1 MKKSTVLVI
10 CALAW
15 IACLIDTE
23 PVDAQPN
30 EPLYVIDHP
39 TAGLLPHGFYEI
51 KGKIGPGT
59 SFLGGF
65 KVGFKDRVQIGVSFG
80 AQNVLGYGSPDLNDK
95 IGFQARLRVIEE
107 SNAPAL
113 AVGFDSQGQGR
124 YHGDFKRYDRKSPG
138 IYVVVTKNYTFALG
152 QLTPNGGVSFTT
164 EREDDN
170 DPNLFFGLN
179 WTIAN
184 QFSILFDIDAALNDN
199 ADGGD
204 FGEGGIYMDAGLRW
218 YYGENL
224 LMTLIFRDLSGNFAM
239 SQGVGREFE
248 IAFIEAF

>member
-1 MKKSTVLVI
+1 MTKKTALVI
-10 CALAW
+10 GFAVWVL
-15 IACLIDTE
+15 CLGSAG
-23 PVDAQPN
+23 PVGAQPN

-39 TAGLLPHGFYEI
+39 TAGLLPHGFYEVR
-51 KGKIGPGT
+51 GKIGPET

-65 KVGFKDRVQIGVSFG
+65 RVGFKDRVQIGVSFG
-80 AQNVLGYGSPDLNDK
+80 AQNVLGYGNPDLNDK
-95 IGFQARLRVIEE
+95 LGFQARLRVIEE

-124 YHGDFKRYDRKSPG
+124 YHGDLKRYDRKSPG
-138 IYVVVTKNYTFALG
+138 LYVVVTKNYTFALG

-184 QFSILFDIDAALNDN
+184 QFSILLDIDAALNDN
-199 ADGGD
+199 ANDSD
-204 FGEGGIYMDAGLRW
+204 FGQGGIYIDAGMRW

-224 LMTLIFRDLSGNFAM
+224 LMTLIFRDLSGNFGM
-239 SQGVGREFE
+239 SSGVGREFE